1 MGSEM
6 CIRDSGLSYTNFEF
20 SNLSIST
27 NNNSINLNLD
37 ILNSGQVEGK
47 EVVQVYVS
55 KVDSKKDRPINEL
68 KTFKKTSLLT
78 PNSIENIKLQIN
90 HEDLRYWDEDSNS
103 WKLEEGEYQ
112 INIGNSSRN
121 ILLSEVIRL

>member
-1 MGSEM
+1 M
-6 CIRDSGLSYTNFEF
+6 
-20 SNLSIST
+20 
-27 NNNSINLNLD
+27 
-37 ILNSGQVEGK
+37 
-47 EVVQVYVS
+47 QVYVS

-78 PNSIENIKLQIN
+78 PNSIENITLQIN